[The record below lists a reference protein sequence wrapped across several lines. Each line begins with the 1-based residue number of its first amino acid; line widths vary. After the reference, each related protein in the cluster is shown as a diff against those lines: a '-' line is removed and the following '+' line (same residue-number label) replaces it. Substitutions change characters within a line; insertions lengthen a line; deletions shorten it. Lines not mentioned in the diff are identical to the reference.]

1 MCLVI
6 GGERSATEDDGE
18 LDVLGALRQYR
29 GSVEVA
35 PEIASATFVSDAL

>member
-1 MCLVI
+1 MI
-6 GGERSATEDDGE
+6 EGERSATEDDGQV
-18 LDVLGALRQYR
+18 DVLRALRQYC